1 MQNYKIFTV
10 AIGYAG
16 VFGVRVTPHLY
27 TNLDELNTFVKAL
40 KELAKA

>member
-1 MQNYKIFTV
+1 MEEYKIFTV

-27 TNLDELNTFVKAL
+27 ITTKDLDAFVEAL
-40 KELAKA
+40 KQLAKM